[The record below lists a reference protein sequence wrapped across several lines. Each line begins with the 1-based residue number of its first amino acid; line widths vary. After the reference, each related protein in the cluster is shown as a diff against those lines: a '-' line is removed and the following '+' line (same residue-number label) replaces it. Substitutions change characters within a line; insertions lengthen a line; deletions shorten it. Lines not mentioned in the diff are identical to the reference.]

1 MSCAI
6 ASAEYTHWS
15 YFVEG
20 TLTEFLIDYSRLAA
34 RAEEFGFHR
43 GEFLELKA
51 GLQLA
56 EELTGQVMATPESI
70 TWIDSLTGMTGWVT
84 GSPVDGIF
92 ISVPLTAA
100 GVAAVRDGSFVP
112 GWPSLAHVC
121 EEGAL
126 CAGVYIGIYA
136 GSNKDAR
143 RRVMMA
149 AAVVRVDIFGAVPC
163 FARGATEDG
172 KRSMASL
179 GFQPI
184 EGGLSDLWG
193 QDPLSQSQEDAA

>member
-1 MSCAI
+1 MATI
-6 ASAEYTHWS
+6 E
-15 YFVEG
+15 
-20 TLTEFLIDYSRLAA
+20 IDYARLAR
-34 RAEEFGFHR
+34 RAEEFGFRR
-43 GEFLELKA
+43 GEFVELKA
-51 GLQLA
+51 GLLLA
-56 EELTGQVMATPESI
+56 AELTGQTMATPESI
-70 TWIDSLTGMTGWVT
+70 TWIDSLTGITGWVT

-92 ISVPLTAA
+92 ISVPLTEA
-100 GVAAVRDGSFVP
+100 GVGAVRDGSFVP

-121 EEGAL
+121 CEGEA
-126 CAGVYIGIYA
+126 CAGVYIGVYA
-136 GSNKDAR
+136 GANKDAR

-149 AAVVRVDIFGAVPC
+149 AGVIRVDCFAAVPC

-193 QDPLSQSQEDAA
+193 QEPLAAGQIVTKEDAA

>member
-1 MSCAI
+1 MSEI
-6 ASAEYTHWS
+6 
-15 YFVEG
+15 
-20 TLTEFLIDYSRLAA
+20 LIDYARLAQ
-34 RAEEFGFHR
+34 RAEEFGFRR

-51 GLQLA
+51 GLLLA
-56 EELTGQVMATPESI
+56 EALTGQTMATPESI

-92 ISVPLTAA
+92 ISVPLTGA
-100 GVAAVRDGSFVP
+100 GVAAVRDGSFIP

-121 EEGAL
+121 AEGER

-136 GSNKDAR
+136 GATKESR

-163 FARGATEDG
+163 FARGATDDG
-172 KRSMASL
+172 KRSMESL
-179 GFQPI
+179 GFRPI
-184 EGGLSDLWG
+184 PGGLPDLWG
-193 QDPLSQSQEDAA
+193 QEPMQQEDAA

>member
-1 MSCAI
+1 MSEI
-6 ASAEYTHWS
+6 Q
-15 YFVEG
+15 
-20 TLTEFLIDYSRLAA
+20 IDYARLAK
-34 RAEEFGFHR
+34 RAEEFGFRR
-43 GEFLELKA
+43 GEFLDLKA
-51 GLQLA
+51 GLELA
-56 EELTGQVMATPESI
+56 EALTGQVMATAESI

-92 ISVPLTAA
+92 ISVPLSTA
-100 GVAAVRDGSFVP
+100 GVEAVRDGSFVP
-112 GWPSLAHVC
+112 AWPSLAHVC
-121 EEGAL
+121 SEGEA
-126 CAGVYIGIYA
+126 CGGVYIGVYA
-136 GSNKDAR
+136 GSTKEAR

-193 QDPLSQSQEDAA
+193 QDPLPQSREDAA

>member
-1 MSCAI
+1 MSGI
-6 ASAEYTHWS
+6 
-15 YFVEG
+15 
-20 TLTEFLIDYSRLAA
+20 LIDYARLAK
-34 RAEEFGFHR
+34 RADEFGFRR

-51 GLQLA
+51 GLRLA
-56 EELTGQVMATPESI
+56 EELTGQTMATAESI

-84 GSPVDGIF
+84 GDPVDGIF
-92 ISVPLTAA
+92 ISVPLSAP

-112 GWPSLAHVC
+112 AWPSLGHICC
-121 EEGAL
+121 EGEP
-126 CAGVYIGIYA
+126 CAGIYIGVYA
-136 GSNKDAR
+136 GANKDAR

-149 AAVVRVDIFGAVPC
+149 AAVIRVDGFAAVPC

-193 QDPLSQSQEDAA
+193 QEPLPQSQEDAA